1 MSAVVCVGGGG
12 VLGMYDSLMIG
23 LVLALWWW
31 WEKVVWRGWEELF
44 MEMIG

>member
-1 MSAVVCVGGGG
+1 
-12 VLGMYDSLMIG
+12 MYDSLMIG